1 MTYLRKDWLKIKL
14 AYCISI
20 HKAQGSEFKLVILPL
35 VRQYRRMLNRNL
47 LYTAVT
53 RAKSLL
59 VLLGEPVAYQEAVA
73 HLAVN
78 RQTSL
83 QQRIGELIKP
93 IGKVKKQTELT
104 LETKVVAE
112 EKGALKP
119 SSAKKDVTE
128 LDAPKDG
135 NFRLTAELIVD
146 GQIDPLIGMNGITP
160 TDFQQVINCQDQT
173 RMDIENS

>member
-1 MTYLRKDWLKIKL
+1 L
-14 AYCISI
+14 
-20 HKAQGSEFKLVILPL
+20 
-35 VRQYRRMLNRNL
+35 
-47 LYTAVT
+47 
-53 RAKSLL
+53 
-59 VLLGEPVAYQEAVA
+59 
-73 HLAVN
+73 
-78 RQTSL
+78 
-83 QQRIGELIKP
+83 
-93 IGKVKKQTELT
+93 KKQTELT

-160 TDFQQVINCQDQT
+160 TDFQQQK
-173 RMDIENS
+173 EKNS